1 MSAQSVEQVKK
12 KEVNDIDT
20 VRPLDVEQLRAG
32 VVKITA
38 KSLGGVL
45 KVGTGFIVR
54 VDGDAVYV
62 VTAAHVVTGD
72 PQPRVEFYSKRNIP
86 VLTEVL
92 GLEGDDEVR
101 GLALLV
107 VRGHENLPNGVRA
120 LPLAETMRFA
130 GGEDII
136 MIGFPGNAGPWNVVK
151 GNISSRQGRDL
162 YFSPAVD
169 SGHSGGPILQN
180 GKVVGVVAVAGQSSG
195 RGVIARSVHD
205 YVEGFGVNVENHGA
219 ADAR

>member
-1 MSAQSVEQVKK
+1 
-12 KEVNDIDT
+12 
-20 VRPLDVEQLRAG
+20 VRLDREAAY
-32 VVKITA
+32 I
-38 KSLGGVL
+38 
-45 KVGTGFIVR
+45 
-54 VDGDAVYV
+54 
-62 VTAAHVVTGD
+62 VTAAHVVAGD
-72 PQPRVEFYSKRNIP
+72 PQPKVEFFTKRNLP

-107 VRGHENLPNGVRA
+107 VRGQENLPKGLRA
-120 LPLAETMRFA
+120 LPLTETIRFS

-136 MIGFPGNAGPWNVVK
+136 MIGFPRNAGPWAVIK

-162 YFSPAVD
+162 YFSPTVD

-180 GKVVGVVAVAGQSSG
+180 GKVVGVVAVAGQSFG

-205 YVEGFGVNVENHGA
+205 YVEGFGVTLEGHVTPGSP
-219 ADAR
+219 